1 MTIIKRDRKGTSH
14 DLVQAIERLC
24 WLLEDQKEH
33 DAVRDLRE
41 AASDLEKSEAGSAA
55 QKAAVGKIIEAFEG
69 DHELMA
75 YTHQREGT
83 QWTEVE
89 ELSLASSRVISLAR
103 RMMR

>member
-1 MTIIKRDRKGTSH
+1 MTVIKRDRKSTSH

-33 DAVRDLRE
+33 DAVKDLRE
-41 AASDLEKSEAGSAA
+41 AAAELEKSEAGSAS
-55 QKAAVGKIIEAFEG
+55 QKQAVKKIIDAFEG
-69 DHELMA
+69 EHELMA
-75 YTHQREGT
+75 YTHHREGS

-103 RMMR
+103 RMIR